1 MLELVISYLPFAAI
15 ALIAVSIYPLLT
27 ANYERLSK
35 SQLKRVDRLFSFIDE
50 EETKHRSFWNSYRQ
64 WLLKLLV
71 ELGYENQLGLFDSLV
86 RSIFLFFLMVTFA
99 FFYFSGSSL
108 LSSVRISILAACFS
122 FFLPHLVLIYLRSRH
137 HSEIAKEYMI
147 VANYISDA
155 LQGSQKDMYKAIDE
169 GRSFVTII
177 DDALNRF
184 LKRYLNQ
191 NLTAACDAL
200 MLEIP
205 IPETEQFIAIISNG
219 FEYRDRQNLMDYIQA
234 LNHTKHSMI
243 IQAKEHKE
251 KQREKLYALL
261 VMIPAGLAIAIT
273 LSTTFSHV
281 SDALTHITW

>member
-122 FFLPHLVLIYLRSRH
+122 FFCRIL
-137 HSEIAKEYMI
+137 
-147 VANYISDA
+147 
-155 LQGSQKDMYKAIDE
+155 
-169 GRSFVTII
+169 F
-177 DDALNRF
+177 
-184 LKRYLNQ
+184 
-191 NLTAACDAL
+191 
-200 MLEIP
+200 
-205 IPETEQFIAIISNG
+205 
-219 FEYRDRQNLMDYIQA
+219 
-234 LNHTKHSMI
+234 
-243 IQAKEHKE
+243 
-251 KQREKLYALL
+251 
-261 VMIPAGLAIAIT
+261 
-273 LSTTFSHV
+273 
-281 SDALTHITW
+281 